1 MRRALLLAPLLLV
14 ASAAAARDV
23 PVPRYPLRDDADLLD
38 RSTADAVRAVCVQLE
53 RETTAELGVLII
65 DTTSGEDSRGF
76 ALRVFNAWGVGKA
89 GSDNGVLLVFAM
101 RDRRVELMAGIGYED
116 LFTKAASERLLTG
129 VVVPRM
135 RAGQPREAV
144 LEGARAV
151 ADKVRELERARGRWQ
166 EDLRDGRV
174 ERDTFGGGRPVGSGH
189 APVAAATTLASE
201 PRATRTP
208 TTTTTTTPAR
218 PSPGLLSP
226 GTRGRLGRDLVRAL
240 VFVGLL
246 AWAGFL
252 CYTLWRTFDRGE
264 LVVSKG
270 WLIALALLVPLG
282 AAALLLLTAPAV
294 DRTEPVDWGL
304 GGGGLLAGVIACGV
318 TSHICPRCYKWMSIN
333 SRTLVSPTYS
343 SSGRGE
349 RTYHCRH
356 CSYHK
361 VETYTISRKT
371 RSSSSSRSS
380 YGSSSRS
387 SSGGGRSSFGG
398 GSSRGGGGG
407 ASW

>member
-1 MRRALLLAPLLLV
+1 MRRALLLAPLLLA

-23 PVPRYPLRDDADLLD
+23 PVPRYPLRDDAGLLD
-38 RSTADAVRAVCVQLE
+38 RSTADAVRAVCIQLE

-65 DTTSGEDSRGF
+65 DTTAGEDSRGF

-116 LFTKAASERLLTG
+116 LFTQAASERLLTG

-151 ADKVRELERARGRWQ
+151 ADKVRDLERARGRWQ

-174 ERDTFGGGRPVGSGH
+174 ELDAFGGGRPVGS
-189 APVAAATTLASE
+189 APATPSAPASGPAPEAA
-201 PRATRTP
+201 PPPTRVD
-208 TTTTTTTPAR
+208 
-218 PSPGLLSP
+218 SGLLSP
-226 GTRGRLGRDLVRAL
+226 GTRGRLGRDLVRAV
-240 VFVGLL
+240 VFLGLL
-246 AWAGFL
+246 VWAGFL
-252 CYTLWRTFDRGE
+252 YHVLSKTFSTGE

-270 WLIALALLVPLG
+270 GIIALSLLVPVAVG
-282 AAALLLLTAPAV
+282 ALLFLTAPGRQV
-294 DRTEPVDWGL
+294 ENLDFGL
-304 GGGGLLAGVIACGV
+304 GGGGGLAGVVACAM
-318 TSHICPRCYKWMSIN
+318 TAHICHRCRKWMSIS
-333 SRTLVSPTYS
+333 SRTLVSPTYT

-349 RTYHCRH
+349 RTYHCSH